1 MEAFVEPN
9 EDFHDELLHLRQALS
24 KQQSALETAQAT
36 REAWQDQATELMHLL
51 KAAEA
56 RAAQLEKRLL
66 GGSSSR
72 ASEALE
78 ALRESGHTGAAALVV
93 VLARL
98 CGGPR
103 LAFLAI
109 DANNSGAVSTYE
121 FDSALRMRLGLD
133 YEAITGLKLRS
144 LFKEFD
150 TRHCGLV
157 YGVDMVSAFAE
168 IWRSYGIPEEIA
180 RDPLLNPDLGAV
192 HDDVLREQQRWLM
205 EAFRLPRSSPRR
217 ARSSSPE
224 SSRTPRGLSPSPTS
238 TRGTPRGGS
247 SGVNPP
253 DVIIRDEWQRGY
265 HTVGIPL
272 SPRSLARAHA
282 APAAPA
288 PVVTLPGVSARSHA
302 ESRTARRAKPKS
314 LAALANAKQQMR
326 ELSPNGAGPPQ
337 SRISEDHLEPDFRRT
352 GALSPSPNR
361 AGAMVDSQQAQQAA
375 RQKLPSRLGEHE
387 PERTKPVPPPSPN
400 RAGAMVDSQQ
410 AVARQQKMQSR
421 QIAQSLNAAQHRD
434 HPESPHRAAAAAG
447 LPPQTSRSRI
457 SKETM
462 LQAGPKHTDVSVG
475 QDADSEQASRRSRD
489 EVEEVKSRLS
499 TGSRGGAGAMADS
512 EQAASRQQS
521 LRRSRDEVEQVQSRV
536 STGSTASTT
545 DRLTSAT
552 APSGGPAGAEEA
564 ASAASRPL
572 RRSREEVQ
580 VESLNTAGAMTEIL
594 PGHTR
599 SKAKEDARER
609 RSSAVSE
616 IPPEDLELFDSRREP
631 ERRSDRPAP
640 RVEPGGSGPMPS
652 PEVMAK
658 AANARSLLFV
668 SPEGSVSSTL
678 GVSKTR
684 KVKSLSMEELAR
696 RDSSPPSFLCGRSF
710 GRSEEVLLPLRPKD
724 RHTPQNSPR
733 HSPSP
738 TSDRALQ
745 ALMRGE
751 EPQLLWAA
759 SPDLKPKRSS
769 QFSFGGGH
777 DEDQDRSTTSKSP
790 GKSGTDRSSRP
801 RALTAS
807 NSRSPS
813 SRSPRSAVSPRSMG
827 RSASPYSNRA
837 IYVADTPWSH
847 PPQSVPTKAWR

>member
-1 MEAFVEPN
+1 MGYRGVNHP
-9 EDFHDELLHLRQALS
+9 LGS
-24 KQQSALETAQAT
+24 KQ
-36 REAWQDQATELMHLL
+36 HPF
-51 KAAEA
+51 K
-56 RAAQLEKRLL
+56 
-66 GGSSSR
+66 
-72 ASEALE
+72 
-78 ALRESGHTGAAALVV
+78 
-93 VLARL
+93 
-98 CGGPR
+98 
-103 LAFLAI
+103 
-109 DANNSGAVSTYE
+109 VSWY
-121 FDSALRMRLGLD
+121 RCHGLD
-133 YEAITGLKLRS
+133 
-144 LFKEFD
+144 
-150 TRHCGLV
+150 
-157 YGVDMVSAFAE
+157 
-168 IWRSYGIPEEIA
+168 
-180 RDPLLNPDLGAV
+180 
-192 HDDVLREQQRWLM
+192 
-205 EAFRLPRSSPRR
+205 
-217 ARSSSPE
+217 
-224 SSRTPRGLSPSPTS
+224 
-238 TRGTPRGGS
+238 
-247 SGVNPP
+247 PP
-253 DVIIRDEWQRGY
+253 HR
-265 HTVGIPL
+265 
-272 SPRSLARAHA
+272 
-282 APAAPA
+282 
-288 PVVTLPGVSARSHA
+288 
-302 ESRTARRAKPKS
+302 
-314 LAALANAKQQMR
+314 
-326 ELSPNGAGPPQ
+326 
-337 SRISEDHLEPDFRRT
+337 
-352 GALSPSPNR
+352 
-361 AGAMVDSQQAQQAA
+361 
-375 RQKLPSRLGEHE
+375 
-387 PERTKPVPPPSPN
+387 PPSPLLATC
-400 RAGAMVDSQQ
+400 R
-410 AVARQQKMQSR
+410 
-421 QIAQSLNAAQHRD
+421 SLNAAQHRD

-572 RRSREEVQ
+572 RRSRDEAEQVEPRLSTGRSREEVQ

-696 RDSSPPSFLCGRSF
+696 RDSSPPSFL
-710 GRSEEVLLPLRPKD
+710 
-724 RHTPQNSPR
+724 PQNSPR

>member
-1 MEAFVEPN
+1 MGYRGVNHP
-9 EDFHDELLHLRQALS
+9 LGS
-24 KQQSALETAQAT
+24 KQ
-36 REAWQDQATELMHLL
+36 HPF
-51 KAAEA
+51 K
-56 RAAQLEKRLL
+56 
-66 GGSSSR
+66 
-72 ASEALE
+72 
-78 ALRESGHTGAAALVV
+78 
-93 VLARL
+93 
-98 CGGPR
+98 
-103 LAFLAI
+103 
-109 DANNSGAVSTYE
+109 VSWY
-121 FDSALRMRLGLD
+121 RCHGLD
-133 YEAITGLKLRS
+133 
-144 LFKEFD
+144 
-150 TRHCGLV
+150 
-157 YGVDMVSAFAE
+157 
-168 IWRSYGIPEEIA
+168 
-180 RDPLLNPDLGAV
+180 
-192 HDDVLREQQRWLM
+192 
-205 EAFRLPRSSPRR
+205 
-217 ARSSSPE
+217 
-224 SSRTPRGLSPSPTS
+224 
-238 TRGTPRGGS
+238 
-247 SGVNPP
+247 PP
-253 DVIIRDEWQRGY
+253 HR
-265 HTVGIPL
+265 
-272 SPRSLARAHA
+272 
-282 APAAPA
+282 
-288 PVVTLPGVSARSHA
+288 
-302 ESRTARRAKPKS
+302 
-314 LAALANAKQQMR
+314 
-326 ELSPNGAGPPQ
+326 
-337 SRISEDHLEPDFRRT
+337 
-352 GALSPSPNR
+352 
-361 AGAMVDSQQAQQAA
+361 
-375 RQKLPSRLGEHE
+375 
-387 PERTKPVPPPSPN
+387 PPSPLLATC
-400 RAGAMVDSQQ
+400 R
-410 AVARQQKMQSR
+410 
-421 QIAQSLNAAQHRD
+421 SLNAAQHRD

-572 RRSREEVQ
+572 RRSRDEAEQVEPRLSTGRSREEVQ

-616 IPPEDLELFDSRREP
+616 IPPEDLELFDSR
-631 ERRSDRPAP
+631 
-640 RVEPGGSGPMPS
+640 
-652 PEVMAK
+652 
-658 AANARSLLFV
+658 
-668 SPEGSVSSTL
+668 
-678 GVSKTR
+678 
-684 KVKSLSMEELAR
+684 
-696 RDSSPPSFLCGRSF
+696 CGRSF